1 MKRRE
6 KQKQAAEEKRAQ
18 EDAELAERETSGMS
32 LAEQES
38 ALVNEEWRAAFR
50 SVHKPEASSGLLG
63 MMKSQGMMKWPKM
76 GSGRV
81 RPMLEEGG
89 AFDSL
94 GAVEEPGAVEH
105 LSASAKKYELPSSSP
120 TTLVDEDAPRDRHP
134 DPNS

>member
-1 MKRRE
+1 
-6 KQKQAAEEKRAQ
+6 
-18 EDAELAERETSGMS
+18 
-32 LAEQES
+32 
-38 ALVNEEWRAAFR
+38 
-50 SVHKPEASSGLLG
+50 

-120 TTLVDEDAPRDRHP
+120 TTLVDDMVDEDAPRDRHP